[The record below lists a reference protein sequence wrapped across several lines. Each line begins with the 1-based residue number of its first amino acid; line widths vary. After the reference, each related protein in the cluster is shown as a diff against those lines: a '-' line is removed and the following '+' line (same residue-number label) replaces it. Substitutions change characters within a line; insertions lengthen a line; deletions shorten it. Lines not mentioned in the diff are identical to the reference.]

1 MLRVRAYKLPSV
13 VPIDKQLAESLYSVS
28 PDRIMVRLLVSD
40 GAVATLVP
48 VRDRD
53 HINLG

>member
-28 PDRIMVRLLVSD
+28 PDRILVRLLVSD